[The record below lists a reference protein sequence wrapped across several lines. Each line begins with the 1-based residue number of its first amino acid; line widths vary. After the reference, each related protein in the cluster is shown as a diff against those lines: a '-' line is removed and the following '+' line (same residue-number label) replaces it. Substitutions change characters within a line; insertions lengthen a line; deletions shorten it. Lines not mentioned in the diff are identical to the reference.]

1 MTTAKDFLIEEELH
15 LNEHGQCI
23 VSTVDGSQVN
33 LNILLQIYADI
44 KLKEVKDG
52 D

>member
-23 VSTVDGSQVN
+23 VSTKDGSQIN
-33 LNILLQIYADI
+33 LNILLEIYAEI
-44 KLKEVKDG
+44 KIKEVKG
-52 D
+52 E